1 MSGFQSAALD
11 AINRVAPTYATAAV
25 AHRGL
30 SQLLDPSLTGKL
42 RLMQK
47 AGYPFGLL
55 TPQSSARLTTLAAAG
70 GYSAALEGNRLLPWL
85 LPGVELSLELLESS
99 LVEAVTETSTGL
111 LVTVAQPWLTSHA
124 AGVTAHIR
132 SFPIT
137 PVDDTP
143 AGEGAAATPPVRFA
157 SPFLIVVGDTFVIN
171 GTTYRITVAEDAGM
185 SGSLMLFDVK
195 ADPINGFPEL
205 TTATPVRIR
214 AKPAYRSEILTVPQA
229 RIHPI
234 IKGPWAID
242 WVSGPVVADYRP
254 QPESELYVEEFN
266 IAGQVT
272 VAPRQINKNDVL
284 MRHAIGRDQ
293 FLFWHVAE
301 GGTNWNGTFVE
312 LKAFDSGRVHLWTEC
327 RPPLDAAPPQTIA
340 AVVPGFAPYAVLLAP
355 RLVPGSVVVLNG
367 TTKAVIPA
375 TDYVVDDVAGT
386 VSFLAAWA
394 SSPVIITFRPRLE
407 WQALVIPSEA
417 GLELVVTVGAEP
429 KQIYALGA
437 AGSANTVFVTTTT
450 SADIDRIH
458 VTVRRVSD
466 AAGAF
471 TVQMGDWQPRGSATG
486 AIRYTLS
493 TVADQDY
500 DFCSSG
506 LLVKPL
512 WPALELLRAR
522 LDGASILSKYL
533 DNGRILV

>member
-1 MSGFQSAALD
+1 MSGFQSIALD
-11 AINRVAPTYATAAV
+11 AINRAAPTYATAAV

-30 SQLLDPSLTGKL
+30 SQLIDPSLTGKL
-42 RLMQK
+42 RFMQK

-55 TPQSSARLTTLAAAG
+55 TPQASAKLTALAAAG
-70 GYSAALEGNRLLPWL
+70 SFSVALEGGRLLPWL
-85 LPGVELSLELLESS
+85 LPGVELSLELFESS
-99 LVEAVTETSTGL
+99 IVEAVTETSTGL
-111 LVTVAQPWLTSHA
+111 TVTVRTPWLTSHA
-124 AGVTAHIR
+124 TGVMAHIR
-132 SFPIT
+132 SFPVT
-137 PVDDTP
+137 PTDDTP

-157 SPFLIVVGDTFVIN
+157 SPFLLVVGDVLVIS
-171 GTTYRITVAEDAGM
+171 GATYRLTAVEDAGM

-205 TTATPVRIR
+205 TTATAVRVT

-229 RIHPI
+229 RLNPI

-242 WVSGPVVADYRP
+242 WVSGPVVANYQP

-272 VAPRQINKNDVL
+272 VAPRQLNKNDVL

-301 GGTNWNGTFVE
+301 GGTNWNGTFME
-312 LKAFDSGRVHLWTEC
+312 LRAFDSGRVHLWTEC
-327 RPPLDAAPPQTIA
+327 RPPLDAAPPQTVG

-367 TTKAVIPA
+367 TTKETIPA
-375 TDYVVDDVAGT
+375 SQYTVDDVAGT

-394 SSPVIITFRPRLE
+394 STPVIITSRPRLE
-407 WQALVIPSEA
+407 WQTLVIPSEA
-417 GLELVVTVGAEP
+417 GLELVVTVGAEA
-429 KQIYALGA
+429 KQVFPLGA
-437 AGSANTVFVTTTT
+437 AGSTNIVFITTTT
-450 SADIDRIH
+450 SADIHQLH
-458 VTVRRVSD
+458 VTARRASD
-466 AAGAF
+466 AAGPF
-471 TVQMGDWQPRGSATG
+471 TVQMSDWQPRGSATG
-486 AIRYTLS
+486 AIRYTL
-493 TVADQDY
+493 TTMANEDY
-500 DFCSSG
+500 NWCSSG

-533 DNGRILV
+533 DNGRLLV